1 MGPKAHP
8 TRRKSCLL
16 TRHFLV
22 VLYFMNNKHR
32 KTLEDIF
39 ADPVKSSI
47 TWADIESVFRAYG
60 GEIREGSG
68 SRVWFIFG
76 QQVAVFHRPHPQ
88 PTTDKG
94 AVKSVR
100 RYFSNIGLKP

>member
-1 MGPKAHP
+1 
-8 TRRKSCLL
+8 
-16 TRHFLV
+16 
-22 VLYFMNNKHR
+22 MNNKHR
-32 KTLEDIF
+32 KTLEAIF
-39 ADPVKSSI
+39 SDPVKSSI
-47 TWADIESVFRAYG
+47 TWGDIEGVFRAYG

-76 QQVAVFHRPHPQ
+76 KQVAVFHRPHPQ

-100 RYFSNIGLKP
+100 RYFANIGVKP